1 MKRFVNLETSL
12 SWEVIYFLVN
22 FEMLCNYI
30 HLALNKGDDQMKL
43 LVLLW
48 VASQKCFL
56 HFLFSFSATIIF
68 LFSAQVKQ
76 SNLPV
81 WHQNQSTPSS
91 VLAA

>member
-43 LVLLW
+43 LVLFMGSITKMLSSLSVFFFSNNYIFIFCPSQAIQPPC
-48 VASQKCFL
+48 VASE
-56 HFLFSFSATIIF
+56 
-68 LFSAQVKQ
+68 
-76 SNLPV
+76 
-81 WHQNQSTPSS
+81 S
-91 VLAA
+91 VYTQ